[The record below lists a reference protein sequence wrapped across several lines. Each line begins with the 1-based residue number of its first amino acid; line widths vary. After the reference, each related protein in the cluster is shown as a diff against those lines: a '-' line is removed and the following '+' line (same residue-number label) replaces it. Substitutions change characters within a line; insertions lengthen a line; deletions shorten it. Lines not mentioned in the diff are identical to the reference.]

1 MDLRPCPIARAH
13 QTLTIG
19 QADAE
24 TARLLRVPA
33 ESPTARV
40 ERVFNDVGGVVI
52 YYADVIYRGDSVKL
66 EMDVGAAFP
75 T

>member
-1 MDLRPCPIARAH
+1 
-13 QTLTIG
+13 
-19 QADAE
+19 
-24 TARLLRVPA
+24 
-33 ESPTARV
+33 
-40 ERVFNDVGGVVI
+40 VFNDVGGVVI